1 MILLRLFDF
10 LLNDLQFLFDTLIVG
25 VILWENLIH
34 FLTVSMLLCWFD
46 SFGIFSFNGLNTV
59 VVIFQC
65 CNHLTDWFDI
75 LYELVINSL
84 IVLFCLLL
92 VRILIIKILIRHG
105 LCWDI
110 KILNL
115 LSRIPFWVRV
125 VYRSFYSDVF
135 NI

>member
-1 MILLRLFDF
+1 MILLRLFDL

-34 FLTVSMLLCWFD
+34 FLAVSMLLCWFD
-46 SFGIFSFNGLNTV
+46 SFGIFSFNGLYSV

-75 LYELVINSL
+75 LYELIINSL

-115 LSRIPFWVRV
+115 LSRIPFWVPV
-125 VYRSFYSDVF
+125 VYRSFHSDVF